1 MFQVL
6 LVLVALFVGS
16 GLLITGSGLF
26 TTLLA
31 LRMGIEDIP
40 ELYVGLVLSCYS
52 VGFILGTQICY
63 WFVDRVGHI
72 RSFAAL
78 AALAS
83 CTALMHPVFESPI
96 TWGFLRVLTGFCT
109 AALYT
114 IVESWINAKV
124 PNEIRGRV
132 LSLYMV
138 TSFIALGAGQ
148 LLLNLSEPDTFI
160 LFSVV
165 AMLFS
170 ISLVPIALTRMEAPI
185 PDPGDRLGIVALMR
199 ISPLGVALCF
209 SAGAINAAFFNL
221 GPLFA
226 QKSGFDTGQVS
237 TFMAAAIF
245 AGLLV
250 QWPVGWLSDR
260 FDRRKVVL
268 WVLAGAAVASLTVAI
283 VGSLSF
289 GMLLALVAI
298 YGGMAFTLYGQG
310 VTHANDY
317 AESTQLVSVSAGLLF
332 AYGVGAVVGPVAA
345 SAMMAAGGPSGL
357 FVFTGGVTAGLAA
370 FLVFRM
376 TRREPLPAEDQTP
389 FSAMPTTTPAIAELD
404 PRTEPEEEISEA
416 LVGEPEVLDWG
427 RIQASRLPWSVR

>member
-1 MFQVL
+1 MVQVL
-6 LVLVALFVGS
+6 LVLVALFIGS
-16 GLLITGSGLF
+16 GLLIAGSGLF

-31 LRMGIEDIP
+31 VRMGIENIP
-40 ELYVGLVLSCYS
+40 ELQVGIVLACFS
-52 VGFILGTQICY
+52 VGFILGTQICH

-72 RSFAAL
+72 RAFAAL
-78 AALAS
+78 AALVS
-83 CTALMHPVFESPI
+83 CTALMHPVLI
-96 TWGFLRVLTGFCT
+96 TPVAWGILRVLTGFCT

-114 IVESWINAKV
+114 IAESWINAKV

-132 LSLYMV
+132 LSVYMV
-138 TSFIALGAGQ
+138 ISFLALSSGQ
-148 LLLNLSEPDTFI
+148 LMLNLSEPESFI

-170 ISLVPIALTRMEAPI
+170 FSLVPIALTRMEAPI
-185 PDPGDRLGIVALMR
+185 PDPGERLGIFALMR

-237 TFMAAAIF
+237 TFMAIAIF

-268 WVLAGAAVASLTVAI
+268 WVLAGAAIASLLMVI
-283 VGSLSF
+283 MGDLKFS
-289 GMLLALVAI
+289 MLLILVAV

-310 VTHANDY
+310 LTHANDY
-317 AESTQLVSVSAGLLF
+317 AETTQLVSVSAGLLF

-345 SAMMAAGGPSGL
+345 SAFMGMAGQFGL
-357 FVFTGGVTAGLAA
+357 FIFTGGVTAGLAV
-370 FLVFRM
+370 FVVFRM

-389 FSAMPTTTPAIAELD
+389 FSAMPATTPAIAELD
-404 PRTEPEEEISEA
+404 PRSEPETEQPEA
-416 LVGEPEVLDWG
+416 EVIEPDVLDWG
-427 RIQASRLPWSVR
+427 RIQASHLPWSVR